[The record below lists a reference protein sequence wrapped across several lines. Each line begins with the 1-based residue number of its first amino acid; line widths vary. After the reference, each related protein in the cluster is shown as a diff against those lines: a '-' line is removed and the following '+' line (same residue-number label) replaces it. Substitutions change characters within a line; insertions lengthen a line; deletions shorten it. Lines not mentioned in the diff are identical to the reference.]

1 MTDHQSEWSL
11 WRWRPHSR
19 SASPFGGAST
29 LMTSAPKSASSVP
42 TYGPAMSWPNSTT
55 RRPVSGPSESE
66 GVSVTPDSYPGGSA
80 VQPAGIAAFDG
91 AAVTSG
97 GRPAVRGVKT
107 GASGAPPAARAVL
120 ARTSRR
126 PPPPPPTPALPPRE
140 GGAERGGGG
149 GRAGR

>member
-1 MTDHQSEWSL
+1 
-11 WRWRPHSR
+11 
-19 SASPFGGAST
+19 
-29 LMTSAPKSASSVP
+29 MTSAPKSASSVP

-97 GRPAVRGVKT
+97 G
-107 GASGAPPAARAVL
+107 GA
-120 ARTSRR
+120 
-126 PPPPPPTPALPPRE
+126 
-140 GGAERGGGG
+140 GGGG
-149 GRAGR
+149 GGGGGDGARGGPAGGRAAGGGEPAPPPAPRLLDAGRHPWVGRVEAE

>member
-1 MTDHQSEWSL
+1 MTDHQSEWPL

-80 VQPAGIAAFDG
+80 VQPAGIAVFDG

-97 GRPAVRGVKT
+97 GGP
-107 GASGAPPAARAVL
+107 
-120 ARTSRR
+120 
-126 PPPPPPTPALPPRE
+126 
-140 GGAERGGGG
+140 GGRVGERGGPGG
-149 GRAGR
+149 APAAGEVRG

>member
-42 TYGPAMSWPNSTT
+42 TYGPAMSWPNSTA

-66 GVSVTPDSYPGGSA
+66 GVSVTPDSYPGGRA
-80 VQPAGIAAFDG
+80 DQPDGIAASAG

-97 GRPAVRGVKT
+97 G
-107 GASGAPPAARAVL
+107 GA
-120 ARTSRR
+120 
-126 PPPPPPTPALPPRE
+126 
-140 GGAERGGGG
+140 GGGG
-149 GRAGR
+149 GGAGGPGARPAAGAR